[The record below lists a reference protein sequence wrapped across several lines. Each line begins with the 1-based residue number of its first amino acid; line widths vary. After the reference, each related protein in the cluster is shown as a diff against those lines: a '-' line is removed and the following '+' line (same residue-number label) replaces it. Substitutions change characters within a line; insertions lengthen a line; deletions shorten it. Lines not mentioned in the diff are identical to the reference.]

1 MELRPHGAE
10 RYKLAGPAVALSA
23 AETLTLGLVFH
34 ELVTN
39 AAKYGAL
46 STSEGCV
53 QVEWTLREEAG
64 RSRLD
69 LVWREQGGPPVS
81 PPLRQGFGS
90 RLIERSLQGD
100 IDGEARLEF
109 AESGL
114 LCHLR
119 LTLAAEATGAE
130 VAA

>member
-1 MELRPHGAE
+1 MS
-10 RYKLAGPAVALSA
+10 RYRLDGPSVALSPT
-23 AETLTLGLVFH
+23 ETLTLGLVFH

-46 STSEGCV
+46 SLSEGCV
-53 QVEWTLREEAG
+53 RVEWTLSNEDG
-64 RSRLD
+64 RLRLD
-69 LVWREQGGPPVS
+69 LVWREEGGPPVS

-114 LCHLR
+114 RCHLR
-119 LTLAAEATGAE
+119 LTLQEASGAEA
-130 VAA
+130 AA